1 MEQPGT
7 VTCDLEGRV
16 RAFDQE
22 ATKVFGYRPEEVVG
36 KRRLQALTAGLVAVA
51 ELPGWLA
58 AARRDG
64 SFQTV
69 TALRRADGRSFAAA
83 VTLTSLADGYTATAQ
98 PLPEMAA
105 EKALPRGLA
114 PRLKA
119 VFTVARVPFLTA
131 TVAPVAFAGAW
142 AWATGI
148 ARPFPWLVFVVAT
161 VAAALLHTA
170 ANLLNDYFDWKSGA
184 DPGNNDHF
192 APFSGGSRSIELGL
206 LTPKGSMLA
215 GFGAMAAATLLGL
228 GLALLRGWGLL
239 AFGAVGAFVAW
250 SYTAPPL
257 RLAARRGLGELA
269 VGLCF
274 GPLMVAGAVFAMTG
288 QHLWQAYLAGAPLGA
303 LTAAILWINEIPDL
317 NADRAAGKTNLV
329 VTLGAAGAAK
339 GYVVLLAL
347 AFVSVVAGV
356 ATRAMPLWTLLAL
369 LSLPLAV
376 RNSRIALAHYGDR
389 QLVQANAGT
398 IQLQLVVG
406 MLLTVGAVVA
416 GVWG

>member
-16 RAFDQE
+16 RAFDPE
-22 ATKVFGYRPEEVVG
+22 AERVFGYKPEEVVG
-36 KRRLQALTAGLVAVA
+36 KRRLQALTAGLVAVS

-69 TALRRADGRSFAAA
+69 TALRRADGQSFAAA
-83 VTLTSLADGYTATAQ
+83 VTLTSLADGFTATAQ
-98 PLPEMAA
+98 PLPEMTAD
-105 EKALPRGLA
+105 KALPKGLG
-114 PRLKA
+114 PRVKA
-119 VFTVARVPFLTA
+119 VFSVARVPFLTA
-131 TVAPVAFAGAW
+131 TIAPVAFAGAW
-142 AWATGI
+142 AWAVGV
-148 ARPFPWLVFVVAT
+148 ARPFPWLVFLVSM
-161 VAAALLHTA
+161 VAAALLHTS

-206 LTPKGSMLA
+206 LSPTGSMIA
-215 GFGAMAAATLLGL
+215 GASAIVAAALMGV
-228 GLALLRGWGLL
+228 GLAVYRGWGLM

-257 RLAARRGLGELA
+257 RLAARRGLGELS

-288 QHLWQAYLAGAPLGA
+288 QAGWQSYLAGAPLGV

-317 NADRAAGKTNLV
+317 KADQAAGKNNLV

-339 GYVVLLAL
+339 GYVALLAL
-347 AFVSVVAGV
+347 AYVSLIAGV
-356 ATRAMPLWTLLAL
+356 ALHAMPLWTLLAL
-369 LSLPLAV
+369 LSAPLAV
-376 RNSRIALAHYGDR
+376 RNAKIALAHYGDR

-398 IQLQLVVG
+398 IQLQLAVG
-406 MLLTVGAVVA
+406 VLTTVGAVVA
-416 GVWG
+416 GFLA